1 MKSLKIFALIL
12 SIFAAVSILSA
23 CGYISAA
30 VDETTYVNT
39 LSEKFEEIVK
49 KNRELNQIRNSWTLA
64 DTQSTNDYMES
75 IDTLLNLYLN
85 LRNINPT
92 EKYSL
97 DDYTIDLQCQ
107 DQITALSQE
116 KALVQYALDAKDDT
130 AYQSGIEDILSAYT
144 SAYDSIDNSMA
155 KIKTDFRNG

>member
-12 SIFAAVSILSA
+12 SVSAAVSMLSA
-23 CGYISAA
+23 CNYISSAA
-30 VDETTYVNT
+30 DENNYVNT

-49 KNRELNQIRNSWTLA
+49 KNRELNKIRNSWTLA
-64 DTQSTNDYMES
+64 DTKSTNDYLKY

-92 EKYSL
+92 EKYRIE
-97 DDYTIDLQCQ
+97 DYNIDIQCQ

-130 AYQSGIEDILSAYT
+130 AYQSGIEDIIYVYT

-155 KIKTDFRNG
+155 NIKTEFRNG

>member
-12 SIFAAVSILSA
+12 SVSAAVSMLSA
-23 CGYISAA
+23 CNYISAA
-30 VDETTYVNT
+30 ADENNYVNT
-39 LSEKFEEIVK
+39 LSERFEEIVK
-49 KNRELNQIRNSWTLA
+49 KNRELNKIRNSWTLA
-64 DTQSTNDYMES
+64 DTQSTNDYLES

-92 EKYSL
+92 EKYSVE
-97 DDYTIDLQCQ
+97 DYNIDIQCQ

-116 KALVQYALDAKDDT
+116 KALVQYALDAKDDS
-130 AYQSGIEDILSAYT
+130 AYQSGIEDILFTYT

-155 KIKTDFRNG
+155 NIKTDFRNG